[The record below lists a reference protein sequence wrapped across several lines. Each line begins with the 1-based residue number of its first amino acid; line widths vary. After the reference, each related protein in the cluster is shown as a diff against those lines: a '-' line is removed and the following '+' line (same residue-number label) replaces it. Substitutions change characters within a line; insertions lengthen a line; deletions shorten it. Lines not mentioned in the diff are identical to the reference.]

1 MPRPIGHTKSC
12 VQPWAPWCQTF
23 VKCWSPV
30 CSVLCIPLLLCLV
43 RTHLTSRLDS
53 CSSSHLTNV
62 TSLST
67 PPARHFQ
74 GHLHVSTVTGLF
86 PAWPQLSDP
95 APPTPRIKSVKLAII
110 WLSLFSFVTQS
121 PNWSRSFSE
130 MRFVPS
136 GPPFSYAVPQLTSL
150 LPSSGLECSL
160 IINILQDP
168 VQTLSTLQ
176 GWLWRKRKK
185 KYIYIYIYYMCVHMH
200 AHIHTH
206 IHFLTSCVQG
216 CLPVLGNTKRSKSLS
231 LPRDVPSAKGQSRR
245 RGLTLDKAH
254 KLYRLFMPTTPFG
267 GR

>member
-1 MPRPIGHTKSC
+1 M
-12 VQPWAPWCQTF
+12 
-23 VKCWSPV
+23 KCWSPV
-30 CSVLCIPLLLCLV
+30 YSSPCIPLLLRLV

-53 CSSSHLTNV
+53 CSSSRLTNV

-67 PPARHFQ
+67 PPAHHLQ
-74 GHLHVSTVTGLF
+74 GHLCVSTVTGLF
-86 PAWPQLSDP
+86 PAWPLLSNP
-95 APPTPRIKSVKLAII
+95 APHTPRIKSVKLVII
-110 WLSLFSFVTQS
+110 RLSLFSFVTQS

-130 MRFVPS
+130 TGFVPS
-136 GPPFSYAVPQLTSL
+136 GPPFFYAVPQLTSL

-176 GWLWRKRKK
+176 GWLWRKKK
-185 KYIYIYIYYMCVHMH
+185 KHISIYLVYVCVHACIH
-200 AHIHTH
+200 AHTIR
-206 IHFLTSCVQG
+206 FLTSCVQG

-245 RGLTLDKAH
+245 RGLTLDEAH
-254 KLYRLFMPTTPFG
+254 KLYRLFMPTTLFG